1 MSNPEETNPR
11 DELCRR
17 FRSDLAQPESQRFY
31 SEDDLI
37 DIFDY
42 AGDIAD
48 DYLRLEAL
56 LLGARLYPDSLEL
69 RERRAIFYLYLDQN
83 AFKAFID
90 DNPSM
95 DSPLWQILSLN
106 LLRPG
111 EPNAPKILQ
120 SFIDNAGELTD
131 EEVIQFVQLA
141 GSVGQTD
148 WLLANLDSLRR
159 HVTYLP
165 TLLYEAA
172 AQAEDIGRYEQAA
185 GLVAELT
192 DIEPYNA
199 DYWTMHATLNVMMGR
214 QADAAADIDYALAID
229 PSNIEARRAKL
240 GILTDDVH
248 TAEFDALV
256 DSILADSPDDADVA
270 LMALEQTSDPAR
282 MRAVLGKIK
291 GHVKWTYALASKAA
305 QAGFEGLEEVLGE
318 LADDGL
324 TDPEEWKNIAGA
336 AFDARR
342 YPEVSTLIKVYRLR
356 TGSELDCALYLYQM
370 LYRSK
375 SYDMVLQMYM
385 ASGDTMNLTED
396 GNSFKATAM
405 FIMAMLR
412 LGMEETAR
420 EFCVKLGDELDK
432 IKSLPGDE
440 LGRFALS
447 SFIADV
453 ASHLDAPAP
462 HDWAGYDPLGLDA

>member
-11 DELCRR
+11 DELCQR

-111 EPNAPKILQ
+111 EPNAPRILQ

-141 GSVGQTD
+141 GTVGQTD
-148 WLLANLDSLRR
+148 WLLSNLDSLRR

-185 GLVAELT
+185 ALVAELT

-214 QADAAADIDYALAID
+214 PADAAADIDYALAID
-229 PSNIEARRAKL
+229 PSNMEARRAKL
-240 GILTDDVH
+240 GILTDEDH
-248 TAEFDALV
+248 AAEFDALV
-256 DSILADSPDDADVA
+256 DSILADNPDDADVA

-282 MRAVLGKIK
+282 MCVILEKIR

-305 QAGFEGLEEVLGE
+305 RAGFDGLEEILGE
-318 LADDGL
+318 LADEGL
-324 TDPEEWKNIAGA
+324 TDSDEWKDIAGA

-342 YPEVSTLIKVYRLR
+342 YREVSTLISVYRRR

-370 LYRSK
+370 LFRSK
-375 SYDMVLQMYM
+375 SYEMVLQMYM
-385 ASGDTMNLTED
+385 ASGDSINLTED
-396 GNSFKATAM
+396 GNSFKATAL

-412 LGMEETAR
+412 LGMEDTAR
-420 EFCVKLGDELDK
+420 EFCVKLGDELEK

-453 ASHLDAPAP
+453 TARLDTPAP